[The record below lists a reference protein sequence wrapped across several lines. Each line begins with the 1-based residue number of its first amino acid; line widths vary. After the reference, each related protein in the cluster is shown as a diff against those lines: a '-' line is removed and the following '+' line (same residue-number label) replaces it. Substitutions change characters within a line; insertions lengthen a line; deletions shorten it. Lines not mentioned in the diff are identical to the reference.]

1 LNANYQN
8 KDFYKD
14 IIPEMKKIALI
25 ALKASYGGIDP
36 NKKENSFEVFYIY
49 TL

>member
-1 LNANYQN
+1 LTANYPN
-8 KDFYKD
+8 RDFYRD

-36 NKKENSFEVFYIY
+36 NKKENSFEVFIH
-49 TL
+49 